1 MILVFLALL
10 IVMVLLLCRCR
21 VPEMFR
27 NLQSPT
33 SADLYMIPPAGMTDP
48 HSHLG
53 IVNSPELNTFTH
65 IYTSYTYV
73 HILF

>member
-53 IVNSPELNTFTH
+53 IVNSPELNTHTFTH
-65 IYTSYTYV
+65 HTLMYI
-73 HILF
+73 FE